1 MVDIDLNM
9 RLEAPLPDHG
19 KKQGN
24 IYKDRLAGLLGKYTP
39 KYNTVGCATVITSQ
53 EYGIW

>member
-1 MVDIDLNM
+1 MS
-9 RLEAPLPDHG
+9 LEPLLPDHG

-24 IYKDRLAGLLGKYTP
+24 IYMDRLAGLLGKYTP
-39 KYNTVGCATVITSQ
+39 KYNTVGCATVFTSQ